1 MNLYKYKY
9 IIWDW
14 NGTLLNDAAYCV
26 SCMNILLNERKMP
39 ALSTEKY
46 QDIFTFPVKDYYTAL
61 GFNFL
66 KESFDEVGHA
76 FMDLYFKDLH
86 SCQLFSNVEPILKA
100 MKDAGKQ
107 QFILSAMEQTAL
119 DLVLKEK
126 QIFHYFTSVYGIDN
140 HLAAGKYDKA
150 RQMIEA
156 FDIDVNRTLL
166 IGDTLHDKEVADAL
180 GCDSILVAKGHC
192 SIKRLEET
200 NSIVINDLN
209 ELMV

>member
-1 MNLYKYKY
+1 
-9 IIWDW
+9 
-14 NGTLLNDAAYCV
+14 
-26 SCMNILLNERKMP
+26 
-39 ALSTEKY
+39 
-46 QDIFTFPVKDYYTAL
+46 VKDYYTVL
-61 GFNFL
+61 GFDFL

-86 SCQLFSNVEPILKA
+86 SCQLFSSVEPILKA

-107 QFILSAMEQTAL
+107 QFILSAMEQNAL

-126 QIFHYFTSVYGIDN
+126 QIVHYFTSVYGIDN

-156 FDIDVNRTLL
+156 FDIDVKRTLL

-180 GCDSILVAKGHC
+180 GCDSILVANGHC

-209 ELMV
+209 ELIV